1 MREKILNLLGM
12 MRRAN
17 AITIGEDK
25 AAEIVRAGKAKLLF
39 LASDVSENAARKA
52 ENLANG
58 RNVQLLSLPF
68 DREELGGALGVGGC
82 SVAAVTDLGFASAW
96 MKLLAAQW
104 PEQYAEA
111 AKAVEDRRDKAV
123 RRKNQKGSKREG
135 TRRTNV

>member
-25 AAEIVRAGKAKLLF
+25 AAEIVRAGKAKLLL

-104 PEQYAEA
+104 LWRIA
-111 AKAVEDRRDKAV
+111 
-123 RRKNQKGSKREG
+123 G
-135 TRRTNV
+135 TRRSEERTRRVQSEKVQGGLTYEHGEISRT

>member
-17 AITIGEDK
+17 AIIIGEDK
-25 AAEIVRAGKAKLLF
+25 AAEAVRAGKAKLL
-39 LASDVSENAARKA
+39 LLSSDASANAGRKA
-52 ENLANG
+52 ENLVNG
-58 RNVQLLSLPF
+58 RNVQMLHLPF

-82 SVAAVTDLGFASAW
+82 SMSAVTDLGFASAW

-104 PEQYAEA
+104 PEEYADA
-111 AKAVEDRRDKAV
+111 ARNVQDRLEKAA
-123 RRKNQKGSKREG
+123 RRKTQKGSKREG

>member
-1 MREKILNLLGM
+1 MREKILNLLGL

-25 AAEIVRAGKAKLLF
+25 TAEVVRGGKAKLL
-39 LASDVSENAARKA
+39 LLSADASDNAVRKA

-104 PEQYAEA
+104 PEQYADA
-111 AKAVEDRRDKAV
+111 AKAVEDRLEKAV

>member
-25 AAEIVRAGKAKLLF
+25 AAEIVRAGKAKLLL

-58 RNVQLLSLPF
+58 RNVQLLSLTF
-68 DREELGGALGVGGC
+68 SREELGAALGLGGC
-82 SVAAVTDLGFASAW
+82 SIAAVTDLGFASAW

-104 PEQYAEA
+104 PEQFADA
-111 AKAVEDRRDKAV
+111 AKAVEDRREKAV
-123 RRKNQKGSKREG
+123 M
-135 TRRTNV
+135 

>member
-25 AAEIVRAGKAKLLF
+25 ASEIVRAGKAKLLL
-39 LASDVSENAARKA
+39 LASDASDNAVRKA

-58 RNVQLLSLPF
+58 RNVQLLPLPF
-68 DREELGGALGVGGC
+68 DREELGKALGVGSC
-82 SVAAVTDLGFASAW
+82 SVSAVTDLGFAAAW

-104 PEQYAEA
+104 PGEYAEA
-111 AKAVEDRRDKAV
+111 AQAVQERAEKAAK
-123 RRKNQKGSKREG
+123 RKTQKGSKREG

>member
-25 AAEIVRAGKAKLLF
+25 AAEVLRAGKAKLL
-39 LASDVSENAARKA
+39 LASDVSDNAARKA

-68 DREELGGALGVGGC
+68 SREELGAALGIGGC

-104 PEQYAEA
+104 PERYAEA
-111 AKAVEDRRDKAV
+111 AKAVEDRREKAV